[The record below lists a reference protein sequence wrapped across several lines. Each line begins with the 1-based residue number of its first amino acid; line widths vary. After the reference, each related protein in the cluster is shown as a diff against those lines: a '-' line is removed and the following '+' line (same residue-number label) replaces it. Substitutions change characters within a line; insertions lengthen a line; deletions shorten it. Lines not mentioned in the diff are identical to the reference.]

1 MKNKFHIDHFAFF
14 TLTCYFL
21 VQEDIV
27 AFVTSITVD
36 LVMVN
41 MKDKFYSLSLIISRK
56 LTGENIFIVGN
67 TH

>member
-1 MKNKFHIDHFAFF
+1 M
-14 TLTCYFL
+14 
-21 VQEDIV
+21 QEDIV